1 MSEYIEEFVSQI
13 DVPLLNN
20 VDITFFDQPTFHTS
34 RLHDFLARIENFK
47 APRQGGVP
55 FQGASSVGFE
65 LNFGPGFVSFGIP
78 RRELGRQVSWMAQ
91 LWGSSMRSSLCL
103 SSALKCLD
111 VREGFP
117 LALDRQDGVENIQ
130 WPDLLHQF
138 TGLKDLHLRKGV
150 IRRIAHTLPKIAT
163 ERVPEV
169 LPTLQNLFIE
179 GPEHSWLIQEAL
191 GKFTAARQ
199 LSGLPVVVH
208 SWGGRS

>member
-1 MSEYIEEFVSQI
+1 MSFW
-13 DVPLLNN
+13 
-20 VDITFFDQPTFHTS
+20 
-34 RLHDFLARIENFK
+34 
-47 APRQGGVP
+47 
-55 FQGASSVGFE
+55 GASSVGFE
-65 LNFGPGFVSFGIP
+65 LDFGPGFVSFGIP
-78 RRELGRQVSWMAQ
+78 RGELGRQVSWMAQ
-91 LWGSSMRSSLCL
+91 LWGSSMRSSLRL
-103 SSALKCLD
+103 SSALKRLD
-111 VREGFP
+111 VCEGFP

-150 IRRIAHTLPKIAT
+150 VRHIAHALLKIAT

-179 GPEHSWLIQEAL
+179 GREHSWLIQEAL

-208 SWGGRS
+208 SWDRQS